1 MKMLQDGAHKK
12 REDGTMKNHIYRV
25 SGYTKKG
32 GMDIPRAIDLEADN
46 KAEAIE
52 LAKQLWYDVDHHFS
66 YKHLFHIGAERID
79 DQELKYNFW
88 HICKWAECHRDDK

>member
-1 MKMLQDGAHKK
+1 MKKHV
-12 REDGTMKNHIYRV
+12 YRV

-46 KAEAIE
+46 KKEAIE
-52 LAKQLWYDVDHHFS
+52 RAKKLWEDPEHHFS

-79 DQELKYNFW
+79 GQEIKYNFW
-88 HICKWAECHRDDK
+88 HICKWCECHRGAYIGD

>member
-1 MKMLQDGAHKK
+1 MKKHV
-12 REDGTMKNHIYRV
+12 YRV

-32 GMDIPRAIDLEADN
+32 GMDIPRAIDLAADT

-52 LAKQLWYDVDHHFS
+52 LAKNMWYDPQHHFS
-66 YKHLFHIGAERID
+66 YKHLFCIGADRID

-88 HICKWAECHRDDK
+88 HICKWGECHDGAYIK